1 MVSEEPDR
9 GSGMRKE
16 NKMKY
21 LIKRT
26 EVFEDDAIIGY
37 LQESGI
43 FGNKSTARVFA
54 DREKAED
61 YIDTERCDPIYD
73 KAFMG
78 ECTFEIEEIGAGF
91 GRSKASAKYNESN
104 VKQVKMNLNRKTDA
118 DIIEH
123 LNMCENVQGYL
134 KNLIRKDMGA

>member
-1 MVSEEPDR
+1 
-9 GSGMRKE
+9 
-16 NKMKY
+16 MKY
-21 LIKRT
+21 LVKRT

-37 LQESGI
+37 LQESGHW
-43 FGNKSTARVFA
+43 GNKGTARVFT
-54 DREKAED
+54 DRGKAED

-78 ECTFEIEEIGAGF
+78 KCTFEIEEIGAGF

>member
-1 MVSEEPDR
+1 
-9 GSGMRKE
+9 
-16 NKMKY
+16 MKY

-37 LQESGI
+37 LQESGHW
-43 FGNKSTARVFA
+43 GNKGTARVFT
-54 DREKAED
+54 DMEKAED
-61 YIDTERCDPIYD
+61 YIDTERC
-73 KAFMG
+73 
-78 ECTFEIEEIGAGF
+78 TFEIEEIGAEF

-123 LNMCENVQGYL
+123 LSRCENVQGYI
-134 KNLIRKDMGA
+134 KNLIRKDMGV

>member
-21 LIKRT
+21 LVKRT
-26 EVFEDDAIIGY
+26 EVFEGDAIIGY
-37 LQESGI
+37 LQESGHW
-43 FGNKSTARVFA
+43 GNKGTARVFT
-54 DREKAED
+54 DMEKAVD

-78 ECTFEIEEIGAGF
+78 KCTFEIIEIGAGF

>member
-1 MVSEEPDR
+1 
-9 GSGMRKE
+9 
-16 NKMKY
+16 MKY
-21 LIKRT
+21 LVKRT
-26 EVFEDDAIIGY
+26 ELFAETTTVTY
-37 LQESGI
+37 LQESG
-43 FGNKSTARVFA
+43 FWGKKGTARIFT

-61 YIDTERCDPIYD
+61 YIENEKCDPIYD
-73 KAFMG
+73 KVFMG
-78 ECTFEIEEIGAGF
+78 EFTFEIEEIDAGF

>member
-1 MVSEEPDR
+1 
-9 GSGMRKE
+9 
-16 NKMKY
+16 MKY
-21 LIKRT
+21 LVKRT
-26 EVFEDDAIIGY
+26 ELFAETTTITY
-37 LQESGI
+37 LQESG
-43 FGNKSTARVFA
+43 FWGKKGTARIFT

-61 YIDTERCDPIYD
+61 YIENEKCDP
-73 KAFMG
+73 FMG
-78 ECTFEIEEIGAGF
+78 KFTFEIEEVDTGF

-104 VKQVKMNLNRKTDA
+104 VKQIKMNLNRKTDA

>member
-1 MVSEEPDR
+1 
-9 GSGMRKE
+9 MRKE

-21 LIKRT
+21 LVKRT
-26 EVFEDDAIIGY
+26 EVFEDGAIIGY
-37 LQESGI
+37 LQESGHW
-43 FGNKSTARVFA
+43 GNKGTARVFT
-54 DREKAED
+54 DMEKAED

-78 ECTFEIEEIGAGF
+78 KCTFEIEEIGAAF

-123 LNMCENVQGYL
+123 LSRCENVQGYI
-134 KNLIRKDMGA
+134 KNLIRKDMGV

>member
-1 MVSEEPDR
+1 MHSPKSIIIITKQVALRRKNLRILICADR
-9 GSGMRKE
+9 G
-16 NKMKY
+16 
-21 LIKRT
+21 
-26 EVFEDDAIIGY
+26 
-37 LQESGI
+37 
-43 FGNKSTARVFA
+43 
-54 DREKAED
+54 KAED

-78 ECTFEIEEIGAGF
+78 KCTFEIEEIGAEF

-123 LNMCENVQGYL
+123 LSRCENVQGYI
-134 KNLIRKDMGA
+134 KNLIRKDMGV

>member
-1 MVSEEPDR
+1 
-9 GSGMRKE
+9 
-16 NKMKY
+16 MKY

-26 EVFEDDAIIGY
+26 EVFEGDAIIGY
-37 LQESGI
+37 LQESGT
-43 FGNKSTARVFA
+43 FGNKRTARVFA

-73 KAFMG
+73 KEFMG
-78 ECTFEIEEIGAGF
+78 ECTFEIEEIDAGF

-104 VKQVKMNLNRKTDA
+104 VKQVKMNLNRKTDV

>member
-1 MVSEEPDR
+1 MVSEEPNR

-21 LIKRT
+21 LVKRT
-26 EVFEDDAIIGY
+26 EVFESDSIIGY

-78 ECTFEIEEIGAGF
+78 ECTFEIEEIGVGF

-104 VKQVKMNLNRKTDA
+104 VKQIKMNINRKTDA

-123 LNMCENVQGYL
+123 LSRCENVQGYI
-134 KNLIRKDMGA
+134 KSLIRKDMEV

>member
-1 MVSEEPDR
+1 
-9 GSGMRKE
+9 
-16 NKMKY
+16 MKY

-26 EVFEDDAIIGY
+26 EVFEGDAIIGY
-37 LQESGI
+37 LQESGV
-43 FGNKSTARVFA
+43 FGNKRTARVFA

-78 ECTFEIEEIGAGF
+78 ECTFEIEEIDAGF

-104 VKQVKMNLNRKTDA
+104 VKQVKMKPQDRRRHYRASEYVRERTRLPQKLNTERHGSLTA
-118 DIIEH
+118 PF
-123 LNMCENVQGYL
+123 LMQ
-134 KNLIRKDMGA
+134 

>member
-1 MVSEEPDR
+1 
-9 GSGMRKE
+9 
-16 NKMKY
+16 MKY
-21 LIKRT
+21 LVKRT
-26 EVFEDDAIIGY
+26 EVFEGNVTTTY
-37 LQESGI
+37 LQESG
-43 FGNKSTARVFA
+43 FWGNKGTARIFT

-61 YIDTERCDPIYD
+61 YIEVEQDDPKYD
-73 KAFMG
+73 KIFMG

-123 LNMCENVQGYL
+123 LSRCENVQGYI
-134 KNLIRKDMGA
+134 KNLIRKDMGV

>member
-1 MVSEEPDR
+1 
-9 GSGMRKE
+9 
-16 NKMKY
+16 MKY

-26 EVFEDDAIIGY
+26 EVFESDSIIGY
-37 LQESGI
+37 LQESGM
-43 FGNKSTARVFA
+43 FGNKSNARVFT
-54 DREKAED
+54 DRGEAEN

-78 ECTFEIEEIGAGF
+78 KCTFEIEEIGAAF

-134 KNLIRKDMGA
+134 KNLIRKDMGV

>member
-1 MVSEEPDR
+1 
-9 GSGMRKE
+9 
-16 NKMKY
+16 MKY

-26 EVFEDDAIIGY
+26 EVFERDSIIGY
-37 LQESGI
+37 LQESGM
-43 FGNKSTARVFA
+43 FGNKSNARVFT
-54 DREKAED
+54 DRGEAEN

-78 ECTFEIEEIGAGF
+78 KCTFEIVEIGAEY

>member
-1 MVSEEPDR
+1 
-9 GSGMRKE
+9 
-16 NKMKY
+16 MKY
-21 LIKRT
+21 LVKRT
-26 EVFEDDAIIGY
+26 EVFENEAIIGY
-37 LQESGI
+37 LQESGT
-43 FGNKSTARVFA
+43 FGNKRTARVFA
-54 DREKAED
+54 DREKADD

-78 ECTFEIEEIGAGF
+78 ECTFEIEEIDAGF